1 MADNNRS
8 RLLLL
13 LKYLQKNTDDE
24 HVASV
29 ADITEM
35 LENNGI
41 NGNRN
46 TIRDDVKAL
55 NDAGY
60 EILANVGPSNSKL
73 YHYGARPFDEPELKL
88 LIDAVSSS
96 QFIGVKQS
104 QGLIDKICDLTSKH
118 EAERLVARVYTS
130 ERIKTENSKLLY
142 VVQIINEAIDTGK
155 KIRFQYM
162 EYNANKELVCKN
174 DGEWYE
180 NSPYAMLWNDDRYY
194 LLGYSDKHEKVVTF
208 RIDRMCVPQIME
220 EPCTPMPE
228 GFSVP
233 EYANKS
239 FKMFDGE
246 LQQIVL
252 ECPNYLMK
260 KIVDKF
266 GEDFD
271 VERIS
276 EDRFQATV
284 SANVSKTFF
293 GWVCTYAG
301 EIKLVGPEDV
311 CKAYRKHLRKALK

>member
-1 MADNNRS
+1 MEKKDNNRS

-35 LENNGI
+35 LEQKGI

-60 EILANVGPSNSKL
+60 EILANVGPSNSRL

-104 QGLIDKICDLTSKH
+104 QDLIDKICDLTSKH
-118 EAERLVARVYTS
+118 EADRLVARVYTS

-142 VVQIINEAIDTGK
+142 VVDMINEAIDAGK
-155 KIRFQYM
+155 KIRFQYL
-162 EYNANKELVCKN
+162 EYNADKELVCTN
-174 DGEWYE
+174 NGEWYE

-194 LLGYSDKHEKVVTF
+194 LLGYYEKHNKVVTF
-208 RIDRMCVPQIME
+208 RIDRMCVPQIMDE
-220 EPCTPMPE
+220 ACTPMPE

-246 LQQIVL
+246 LQQVVC
-252 ECPNYLMK
+252 CP
-260 KIVDKF
+260 
-266 GEDFD
+266 
-271 VERIS
+271 
-276 EDRFQATV
+276 
-284 SANVSKTFF
+284 AN
-293 GWVCTYAG
+293 
-301 EIKLVGPEDV
+301 
-311 CKAYRKHLRKALK
+311 

>member
-13 LKYLQKNTDDE
+13 FKYLQKNTDDE

-29 ADITEM
+29 ADITAM
-35 LENNGI
+35 LEQKGI

-104 QGLIDKICDLTSKH
+104 QDLIDKICELTSKY
-118 EAERLVARVYTS
+118 EAEKLVARVYTS

-142 VVQIINEAIDTGK
+142 VVDMINEAIESGK

-162 EYNANKELVCKN
+162 EYNADKELVCTN
-174 DGEWYE
+174 NGEWYE
-180 NSPYAMLWNDDRYY
+180 TLRMQCYGMMIVIIFSDILRSIIKW
-194 LLGYSDKHEKVVTF
+194 LLSVL
-208 RIDRMCVPQIME
+208 IACV
-220 EPCTPMPE
+220 
-228 GFSVP
+228 
-233 EYANKS
+233 
-239 FKMFDGE
+239 
-246 LQQIVL
+246 
-252 ECPNYLMK
+252 
-260 KIVDKF
+260 
-266 GEDFD
+266 
-271 VERIS
+271 
-276 EDRFQATV
+276 
-284 SANVSKTFF
+284 
-293 GWVCTYAG
+293 
-301 EIKLVGPEDV
+301 
-311 CKAYRKHLRKALK
+311 YRKLWMKHAHRCRKVSVFRNMPINLLRCSMESCSRLCWTVLTI

>member
-1 MADNNRS
+1 MMNEKPDKQRNNSDNNRS

-13 LKYLQKNTDDE
+13 LKYLQKNTDDK

-35 LENNGI
+35 LENRGI

-104 QGLIDKICDLTSKH
+104 QDLIDKICELTSKY
-118 EAERLVARVYTS
+118 EAEKLVARVYTS

-142 VVQIINEAIDTGK
+142 VVDMINEAIDSGK

-162 EYNANKELVCKN
+162 EYNADKELVCTN
-174 DGEWYE
+174 NGEWYE

-194 LLGYSDKHEKVVTF
+194 LLGYSEKHNKWLLSVL
-208 RIDRMCVPQIME
+208 IACV
-220 EPCTPMPE
+220 
-228 GFSVP
+228 
-233 EYANKS
+233 
-239 FKMFDGE
+239 
-246 LQQIVL
+246 
-252 ECPNYLMK
+252 
-260 KIVDKF
+260 
-266 GEDFD
+266 
-271 VERIS
+271 
-276 EDRFQATV
+276 
-284 SANVSKTFF
+284 
-293 GWVCTYAG
+293 
-301 EIKLVGPEDV
+301 
-311 CKAYRKHLRKALK
+311 YRKLWMKHAPRCRKVSVFRNMPINLLRCSMVSCSRLCSTARII

>member
-1 MADNNRS
+1 MTLKNKDSDIDTRVWNFRKVVMADNNRS

-35 LENNGI
+35 LENRGI

-73 YHYGARPFDEPELKL
+73 YHYGARPFDQPELKL

-104 QGLIDKICDLTSKH
+104 QGDLIDKICELTSKH
-118 EAERLVARVYTS
+118 EAEKLVARVYTS

-142 VVQIINEAIDTGK
+142 VVDKINEAIDTGK

-162 EYNANKELVCKN
+162 EYNVDKELEYYGAAEPPVRC
-174 DGEWYE
+174 GESHLSGLTE
-180 NSPYAMLWNDDRYY
+180 P
-194 LLGYSDKHEKVVTF
+194 
-208 RIDRMCVPQIME
+208 PQ
-220 EPCTPMPE
+220 
-228 GFSVP
+228 FV
-233 EYANKS
+233 Y
-239 FKMFDGE
+239 
-246 LQQIVL
+246 
-252 ECPNYLMK
+252 
-260 KIVDKF
+260 
-266 GEDFD
+266 
-271 VERIS
+271 
-276 EDRFQATV
+276 
-284 SANVSKTFF
+284 
-293 GWVCTYAG
+293 
-301 EIKLVGPEDV
+301 
-311 CKAYRKHLRKALK
+311 